1 MAHVSLCFDEWFYL
15 FLIWLLQLLFL
26 NWIMISGRI
35 SRKWSSVCHIANR
48 IGTEAYPSGIK
59 IAIFRGNETHG
70 FEGKKIDCNNYI
82 KNKLWQHKVNHS
94 WDNYWSSCNERH
106 QICLL
111 HV

>member
-1 MAHVSLCFDEWFYL
+1 
-15 FLIWLLQLLFL
+15 
-26 NWIMISGRI
+26 MISGRI

-59 IAIFRGNETHG
+59 MAIFRENETHG

-94 WDNYWSSCNERH
+94 
-106 QICLL
+106 
-111 HV
+111 